1 MMKAIHLVLG
11 EASAKKMQQ
20 ISLSNNTI
28 QRRISNMSMDVKEQV
43 LTEIKASPLFSFQLD
58 ESTDVSSCSQLL
70 VFVRYINSGDIK
82 DEFLFCNALET
93 TTKPDDVMEKVSTY
107 FQDGDLQW
115 ENVCGVCTDGAP
127 VMLGSKSGFQSG
139 VKKLAPQA
147 NGIHCMIHRYALASK
162 TLPASL
168 QEVLE
173 SVIKIV
179 NYVKTQALNTRLF
192 KELCKDMN
200 ANPSFLHSST
210 LVVERKRY

>member
-43 LTEIKASPLFSFQLD
+43 LTEIKASPFFSFQLD

-93 TTKPDDVMEKVSTY
+93 TTS
-107 FQDGDLQW
+107 
-115 ENVCGVCTDGAP
+115 
-127 VMLGSKSGFQSG
+127 
-139 VKKLAPQA
+139 
-147 NGIHCMIHRYALASK
+147 
-162 TLPASL
+162 
-168 QEVLE
+168 
-173 SVIKIV
+173 
-179 NYVKTQALNTRLF
+179 
-192 KELCKDMN
+192 
-200 ANPSFLHSST
+200 
-210 LVVERKRY
+210 